1 MKRIVFQIGL
11 AAACLFSFVG
21 AFEYHPSAPAELFPY
36 SPAVKD
42 ETGLGQYIPAHY
54 APLVSGASIS
64 SSASQPYSIEG
75 LSARHI
81 SGVAPLKPLGFSAAW
96 KSFGTSGYMENTFM
110 ASAGLAPFKA
120 VSFGIGA
127 NYYNLKIHGGDI
139 DINKNFFDISAG
151 LLIRPVG
158 WLEAAAFADNIRSF
172 FDNDG
177 VDNFY
182 IRKNYSAGIKLK
194 PFQGL
199 SLIYNT
205 GKDYSGYLNS
215 LSVTAHI
222 LPFLSVSCGYARET
236 MTWSGALSAVFKKIS
251 ASYGIRLHPYL
262 GVTHIVGLSFNAN
275 GRNFSSMKYSQG
287 REDNEEK
294 ADIKK
299 VDINA
304 CSNEEIEAIPV
315 INPAYAERIIRY
327 REQIGPVSEKALAQ
341 LGLTAREIVTLQRYV
356 FGLAPDK
363 KENQKKVST
372 PKKTTPVKKNK
383 NLFMSL
389 VEEIGLSPTQA
400 MELCEAA
407 NKGGRE
413 GFRKKLQSMPL
424 GAAEKKEAEAV
435 CARYW

>member
-1 MKRIVFQIGL
+1 MKRAVFQTAL

-21 AFEYHPSAPAELFPY
+21 AFEYRPTPPVDLFPY
-36 SPAVKD
+36 SLAVRD
-42 ETGLGQYIPAHY
+42 ETALGQYIPAHY
-54 APLVSGASIS
+54 APLVPGASVS
-64 SSASQPYSIEG
+64 SSISRPYSIEG

-81 SGVAPLKPLGFSAAW
+81 SVVIPLRPLGLSAAW
-96 KSFGTSGYMENTFM
+96 KSFGTSGYMENTFT

-120 VSFGIGA
+120 LSFGLGA
-127 NYYNLKIHGGDI
+127 NCYSLKIHGGGI
-139 DINKNFFDISAG
+139 DTDKNFFDLSAG
-151 LLIRPVG
+151 LLLRPVS

-172 FDNDG
+172 FGDTDS
-177 VDNFY
+177 FY
-182 IRKNYSAGIKLK
+182 IRKNYGAGIKLK

-236 MTWSGALSAVFKKIS
+236 MTWSGALSAVFKKVS

-262 GVTHIVGLSFNAN
+262 GVTHIVGLSLNVSVEKFP
-275 GRNFSSMKYSQG
+275 SIKYSHG
-287 REDNEEK
+287 GEGGEEEEN
-294 ADIKK
+294 IKK
-299 VDINA
+299 ININT
-304 CSNEEIEAIPV
+304 CSNEEIKAIPV
-315 INPAYAERIIRY
+315 IDSVHAERIIRY

-341 LGLTAREIVTLQRYV
+341 LGLNAREIVNLQKYV
-356 FGLAPDK
+356 FGLAEDK
-363 KENQKKVST
+363 REKAEKIST
-372 PKKTTPVKKNK
+372 PKKSVPAKKNK
-383 NLFMSL
+383 NLFMLL
-389 VEEIGLSPTQA
+389 VEEVGLSPVQA

-424 GAAEKKEAEAV
+424 GDAEKKEAEAV

>member
-1 MKRIVFQIGL
+1 MKRAVLKTGFL
-11 AAACLFSFVG
+11 VACLFSFMG
-21 AFEYHPSAPAELFPY
+21 AFEYRPAAPVELFPY
-36 SPAVKD
+36 SLAVKD
-42 ETGLGQYIPAHY
+42 ETSLGQYIPAHY
-54 APLVSGASIS
+54 APLVSGAAIS
-64 SSASQPYSIEG
+64 SSASRPYSIEG
-75 LSARHI
+75 LSARHV
-81 SGVAPLKPLGFSAAW
+81 SGVVPLKPFGLSAAW
-96 KSFGTSGYMENTFM
+96 KSFGIPGYMENTFT

-120 VSFGIGA
+120 VSLGIGA
-127 NYYNLKIHGGDI
+127 NYYSLKIHGGDI
-139 DINKNFFDISAG
+139 DTDKNFFDFSAS

-158 WLEAAAFADNIRSF
+158 WFEAAVFAENIRASLGGA
-172 FDNDG
+172 DE
-177 VDNFY
+177 FY
-182 IRKNYSAGIKLK
+182 IRENYSAGIKLK

-199 SLIYNT
+199 SLIYNV

-251 ASYGIRLHPYL
+251 VSYGIRLHPYL
-262 GVTHIVGLSFNAN
+262 GVTHIVGLSLNAN
-275 GRNFSSMKYSQG
+275 GENFPSIRYSQG
-287 REDNEEK
+287 REDSGEK
-294 ADIKK
+294 EDVKK
-299 VDINA
+299 IDINT
-304 CSNEEIEAIPV
+304 CSNEEIEAIPA
-315 INPAYAERIIRY
+315 INPTHSERIIRY

-341 LGLTAREIVTLQRYV
+341 LGLNAREIVALQRYV
-356 FGLAPDK
+356 FGLAQDK
-363 KENQKKVST
+363 QESRGKVSL
-372 PKKTTPVKKNK
+372 PKKPPPVKKSK

-389 VEEIGLSPTQA
+389 VEEVGLSPTQA